1 MNMKEHLLSLG
12 VKETIK
18 LYRDKDFDNFGD
30 YIESLIG
37 ERPSGYGIM
46 TGGILL
52 DEDSWRKLEK
62 ITVVNK
68 L

>member
-1 MNMKEHLLSLG
+1 

-68 L
+68 